1 MTFCE
6 KNDSVTKLWQMVD
19 FIRVV
24 ANVIKVMTKAFLKES
39 RLPLPKIRRAGR
51 LNSQIIQSPDHG
63 VNLYRRIRLGVFLLF
78 GVCAVVG
85 LLFAGLQ
92 RQSSPQVVKSP
103 GYHSLVTVSPGH
115 EEGLG
120 SNNLNDLLGALAAEK
135 LVSDALASDSDNIA
149 RRFRLETGTSPAA
162 ACEILKEI
170 RTQEGDL
177 KELKWL
183 GIRYIG
189 NRVIEEVTTMY
200 STGKSSSIRLAQI
213 TRQPDGSHKVDFGSY
228 IRKTSHPWEDIVD
241 GNVETCLVR
250 VMISK
255 SAYHNG
261 VFRDDTK
268 WRAYKISSPDM
279 DTTLHA
285 YAEIGSEEEIR
296 IRDILATDP
305 QSPRVT
311 LQIRRNETLLPKQ
324 FKISQVIAR
333 DWIHDD
339 LSMESAVR

>member
-1 MTFCE
+1 M
-6 KNDSVTKLWQMVD
+6 NDFV
-19 FIRVV
+19 RVV
-24 ANVIKVMTKAFLKES
+24 ANVVKVMTKSFLKES

-51 LNSQIIQSPDHG
+51 LNSQIIQSLDHG
-63 VNLYRRIRLGVFLLF
+63 VNVYWRIRQGVFSLI
-78 GVCAVVG
+78 GVCALAG

-92 RQSSPQVVKSP
+92 RQSTPQVVKSP

-115 EEGLG
+115 DEEELG
-120 SNNLNDLLGALAAEK
+120 RNNINDLLGALAAEK
-135 LVSDALASDSDNIA
+135 LVSDALASNSDNIT
-149 RRFRLETGTSPAA
+149 RRFRLETGTTPAA

-170 RTQEGDL
+170 RTQEGDV

-189 NRVIEEVTTMY
+189 HRVIEEVTTIY

-305 QSPRVT
+305 RSPRVT

-339 LSMESAVR
+339 VSMESAAR

>member
-1 MTFCE
+1 
-6 KNDSVTKLWQMVD
+6 MVD

-24 ANVIKVMTKAFLKES
+24 ANVVKVMTKAFLKES
-39 RLPLPKIRRAGR
+39 RLPLPKLQRAGR
-51 LNSQIIQSPDHG
+51 LNSQIIQSPNHL
-63 VNLYRRIRLGVFLLF
+63 VNLYRKIRQGVFLLI
-78 GVCAVVG
+78 GACAAVG

-103 GYHSLVTVSPGH
+103 DYNSLVTVSPGH

-120 SNNLNDLLGALAAEK
+120 RNNLNNLLGALAAEK
-135 LVSDALASDSDNIA
+135 LVSDALASDSDNIT
-149 RRFRLETGTSPAA
+149 RRFRLETGTTPAA

-170 RTQEGDL
+170 RMKEGDV

-189 NRVIEEVTTMY
+189 HRVIEEVTTMY
-200 STGKSSSIRLAQI
+200 STGKSSSVRLAQI

-228 IRKTSHPWEDIVD
+228 IRKTSHPWNDIVN

-268 WRAYKISSPDM
+268 WCAYKISSPDM

-285 YAEIGSEEEIR
+285 YAEIGSEEEIL
-296 IRDILATDP
+296 IRDILATDAR
-305 QSPRVT
+305 SPRVT

-339 LSMESAVR
+339 VSMESAGR

>member
-1 MTFCE
+1 MSKTF
-6 KNDSVTKLWQMVD
+6 W
-19 FIRVV
+19 R
-24 ANVIKVMTKAFLKES
+24 ES
-39 RLPLPKIRRAGR
+39 GLQLSRIQRAGQ
-51 LNSQIIQSPDHG
+51 LNNQILKSPNHGEALDKKIQQ
-63 VNLYRRIRLGVFLLF
+63 GVFL
-78 GVCAVVG
+78 VVG
-85 LLFAGLQ
+85 LSVFLFLVSAGLQ
-92 RQSSPQVVKSP
+92 RHSKAQRVKES
-103 GYHSLVTVSPGH
+103 GYNSLVTVAPGH

-120 SNNLNDLLGALAAEK
+120 SNNLNDMLGALAAEK

-149 RRFRLETGTSPAA
+149 QRFRLETGTSPAA
-162 ACEILKEI
+162 ASEILREI

-177 KELKWL
+177 TELKWL

-189 NRVIEEVTTMY
+189 DRVIEEVTTMC

-241 GNVETCLVR
+241 GNVETCIVR
-250 VMISK
+250 VTISK

-261 VFRDDTK
+261 IFSDDTK

-279 DTTLHA
+279 DTNLHA
-285 YAEIGSEEEIR
+285 YAEIGTEEEIR
-296 IRDILATDP
+296 IRDILATDTRT
-305 QSPRVT
+305 PRVT

-333 DWIHDD
+333 DWIHDE
-339 LSMESAVR
+339 LSIDSAGR